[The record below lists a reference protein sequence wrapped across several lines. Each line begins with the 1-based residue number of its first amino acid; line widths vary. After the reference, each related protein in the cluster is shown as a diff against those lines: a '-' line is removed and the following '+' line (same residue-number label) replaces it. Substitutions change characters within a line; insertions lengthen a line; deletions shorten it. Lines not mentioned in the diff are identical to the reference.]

1 LKKSADIYYR
11 VNSIDST
18 FHNDMF
24 KVVLDELKEVDP
36 ASASQY
42 TVGDDTSDSDSA
54 ADVKGAG
61 DDGDK

>member
-1 LKKSADIYYR
+1 
-11 VNSIDST
+11 
-18 FHNDMF
+18 
-24 KVVLDELKEVDP
+24 VVLDELKEVDP